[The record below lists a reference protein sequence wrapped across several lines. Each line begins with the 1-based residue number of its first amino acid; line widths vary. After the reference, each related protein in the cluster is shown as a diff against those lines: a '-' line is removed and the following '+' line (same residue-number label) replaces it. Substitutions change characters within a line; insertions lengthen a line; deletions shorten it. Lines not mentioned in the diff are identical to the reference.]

1 MTTTSKQQASVV
13 GDLSGRVAV
22 VTGAAQ
28 GIGQAIATR
37 LAAQGAD
44 VAGFDVSPADETI
57 RLIETTGRKGLSVV
71 GDVSDPDDVSALV
84 RTVES
89 ELGPCAI
96 LVNNAAIS
104 QITSFADVDFA
115 SWRKVLG
122 VNLDGPFLTCKAFTP
137 GMRSR
142 GYGRVVNLASDT
154 LWLSISWFP
163 HYLASKGGVV
173 GLTRAVASEVGADGV
188 TVNAVAPGFTKTP
201 GTQSMLEEAFGG
213 DGPSFDAFVDQQ
225 AIKRLPEP
233 EDIAKAVAFLVSDEA
248 AFITAQTLIVDGGH
262 VRV

>member
-1 MTTTSKQQASVV
+1 MSTTSKQQASVV

-37 LAAQGAD
+37 LAAHGAD
-44 VAGFDVSPADETI
+44 VASFDVSPADQTV
-57 RLIETTGRKGLSVV
+57 RLMEATGRKGLSVCLSV

-96 LVNNAAIS
+96 LVNNAAIL
-104 QITSFADVDFA
+104 QVTSFADVDFA
-115 SWRKVLG
+115 AWREVLG

-142 GYGRVVNLASDT
+142 GHGRVVNLASDT

-173 GLTRAVASEVGADGV
+173 GLTRAVASEVGV
-188 TVNAVAPGFTKTP
+188 TA
-201 GTQSMLEEAFGG
+201 
-213 DGPSFDAFVDQQ
+213 
-225 AIKRLPEP
+225 
-233 EDIAKAVAFLVSDEA
+233 
-248 AFITAQTLIVDGGH
+248 
-262 VRV
+262 